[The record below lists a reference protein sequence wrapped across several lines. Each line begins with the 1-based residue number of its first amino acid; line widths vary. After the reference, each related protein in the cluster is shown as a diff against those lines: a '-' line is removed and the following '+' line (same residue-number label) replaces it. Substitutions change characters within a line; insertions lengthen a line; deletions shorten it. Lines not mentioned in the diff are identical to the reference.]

1 MKLGWVNM
9 KASKFLLFILVSS
22 FLSACTQ
29 LNWPTISTILKDRK
43 AAHTAEKENFS
54 DALIQYYSILD
65 EAPENPSVH
74 SNIGVLLKQK
84 SQPEEALKSLNYA
97 LELAKS
103 KNDKRAEF
111 AIQFNLGV
119 YYGTLKKI
127 SEALDHYQAALD
139 ITPDSLETKT
149 NIELLMQQQQQ
160 QQKSGGEGQK
170 KDQQDQSKS
179 DQDQKNQ
186 DQKQGEGKKENTA
199 KYKPRPFKGDQL
211 SESDVKKILGEL
223 KNQEQKIRSNF
234 DKKEKKGKT
243 SKNEKDW

>member
-1 MKLGWVNM
+1 MKTGWVNM
-9 KASKFLLFILVSS
+9 RVIKYLYILLFINVFSG
-22 FLSACTQ
+22 CTQ
-29 LNWPTISTILKDRK
+29 LDWPSISVLLKDRK
-43 AAHTAEKENFS
+43 AAQLAEKENYA
-54 DALIQYYSILD
+54 DALTQYYSVLD
-65 EAPENPSVH
+65 EAPQNPEVH

-84 SQPEEALKSLNYA
+84 TQIEEALKSLNYA
-97 LELAKS
+97 LDLAKL
-103 KNDKRAEF
+103 KNDSKAIF

-119 YYGTLKKI
+119 YYGSLKKI
-127 SEALDHYQAALD
+127 PEALEHYQAALELNA
-139 ITPDSLETKT
+139 DSIETKT

-160 QQKSGGEGQK
+160 QQSGGEGDKNDQK
-170 KDQQDQSKS
+170 DQSKS
-179 DQDQKNQ
+179 DQDQKKQ
-186 DQKQGEGKKENTA
+186 DQKQNEGKKESSG